1 MCGDVINNVPTFFM
15 QNLIELKKFI
25 RHLASLSQNEIL
37 KYFRT
42 DFSVDTKSDNS
53 PVTIADKNAEEI
65 IRKEIETKFPSHGI
79 IGEEFGEINKD
90 AEYKW
95 VIDPIDGTKSFICGS
110 VLFGTQIALLKNGS
124 PILGAVNFP
133 ALNQFLIGDNSTT
146 QLNDENVQIRK
157 CNSISDA
164 VLLTGDYLNI
174 EKHQNISAF
183 STLIKSVKLFR
194 GWGDCY
200 GYYLLT
206 TGFADIMV
214 DPIMSPWDSLPLIP
228 IIKGACGVVTD
239 YQGNDAVKGNSMVAS
254 NQAIHSEVIKLL
266 N

>member
-1 MCGDVINNVPTFFM
+1 MNNAPTFFM

-25 RHLASLSQNEIL
+25 RHLASLSQKEIL

-42 DFSVDTKSDNS
+42 KISIYTKADNS

-65 IRKEIETKFPSHGI
+65 IRKEIETEFPSHGI
-79 IGEEFGEINKD
+79 IGEEFGEVNKD

-95 VIDPIDGTKSFICGS
+95 VIDPIDGTKSYICGS
-110 VLFGTQIALLKNGS
+110 VLFGTQIALLKNGF

-133 ALNQFLIGDNSTT
+133 ALNEFIIGDNKST
-146 QLNDENVQIRK
+146 QLNDKDVKVRK
-157 CNSISDA
+157 CDSIPDA

-174 EKHQNISAF
+174 EKYQNISAF
-183 STLIKSVKLFR
+183 NTLIKSVKLFR

-200 GYYLLT
+200 GYYLLA
-206 TGFADIMV
+206 TGFADVMI

-228 IIKGACGVVTD
+228 IIKGAGGVITD
-239 YQGNDAVKGNSMVAS
+239 YQGNDAVKGNSIVAS

-266 N
+266 NVNSVQ